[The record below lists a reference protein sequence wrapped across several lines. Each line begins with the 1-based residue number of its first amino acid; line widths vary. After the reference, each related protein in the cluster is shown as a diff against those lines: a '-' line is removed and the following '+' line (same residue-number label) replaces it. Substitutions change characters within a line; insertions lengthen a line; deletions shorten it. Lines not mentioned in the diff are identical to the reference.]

1 MGLVRFAYKMLLRKR
16 KESLAYGLMLFFLVI
31 TTVILSDVVNNPS
44 IRHGEAYMGDFLIT
58 FIIFIVICFSS
69 VMLYF
74 ANDAFLQL
82 KSEELLIMGMSG
94 QSFLAITSYL
104 WLQIMMLLIAFLP
117 LGLCTGYFM
126 AVGINKMM
134 FILMHIHASP
144 FFQPLHCFF
153 YTGLFFLV
161 LIPVILLIDAGF
173 VYRHN
178 IADLLHEDHIRND
191 SNVVMLH
198 LPSSAYIIIALLAIV
213 MFLTVPVDI
222 DHYAMPCMVGA
233 IGSAGMLVK
242 TIPHFLKKQTSLHLI
257 DNKIAL
263 ISMSFLS
270 EVLKKAK
277 HIITIYCIAT
287 IMMIHMIMTLKD
299 DPVESLVAAHAYIIT
314 SLLLSV
320 SMMYLYRS
328 MILKRKMA
336 IINLYKVGYM
346 LSQFKKIIKQEV
358 MSFFGLLI
366 ALPGLYIIVM
376 LLLLLMNHTISLSF
390 VMIVMVINILPPV
403 IMALMTWR
411 YYRQSIIVELEEG
424 VKDE

>member
-58 FIIFIVICFSS
+58 FIIFIVICYSS

-144 FFQPLHCFF
+144 FFQPLHCFL

-178 IADLLHEDHIRND
+178 IADLLHDDHIRND

-198 LPSSAYIIIALLAIV
+198 LPSSAYIIIALLAII

-222 DHYAMPCMVGA
+222 DCYAMPCMVGA

-299 DPVESLVAAHAYIIT
+299 DPVGFYD
-314 SLLLSV
+314 V
-320 SMMYLYRS
+320 S
-328 MILKRKMA
+328 
-336 IINLYKVGYM
+336 
-346 LSQFKKIIKQEV
+346 LSQYDFKEKD
-358 MSFFGLLI
+358 G
-366 ALPGLYIIVM
+366 
-376 LLLLLMNHTISLSF
+376 
-390 VMIVMVINILPPV
+390 
-403 IMALMTWR
+403 
-411 YYRQSIIVELEEG
+411 YYQFI
-424 VKDE
+424 

>member
-1 MGLVRFAYKMLLRKR
+1 
-16 KESLAYGLMLFFLVI
+16 
-31 TTVILSDVVNNPS
+31 
-44 IRHGEAYMGDFLIT
+44 
-58 FIIFIVICFSS
+58 
-69 VMLYF
+69 
-74 ANDAFLQL
+74 
-82 KSEELLIMGMSG
+82 
-94 QSFLAITSYL
+94 
-104 WLQIMMLLIAFLP
+104 
-117 LGLCTGYFM
+117 
-126 AVGINKMM
+126 
-134 FILMHIHASP
+134 
-144 FFQPLHCFF
+144 
-153 YTGLFFLV
+153 
-161 LIPVILLIDAGF
+161 
-173 VYRHN
+173 
-178 IADLLHEDHIRND
+178 
-191 SNVVMLH
+191 
-198 LPSSAYIIIALLAIV
+198 
-213 MFLTVPVDI
+213 
-222 DHYAMPCMVGA
+222 
-233 IGSAGMLVK
+233 
-242 TIPHFLKKQTSLHLI
+242 
-257 DNKIAL
+257 
-263 ISMSFLS
+263 
-270 EVLKKAK
+270 
-277 HIITIYCIAT
+277 
-287 IMMIHMIMTLKD
+287 MMIHMIMTLKD